1 MDAGTLSLIVGSA
14 SAAFGAFFKFSVF
27 DRIKLLEGKIQ
38 ALEEEQSIERAVLA
52 FHHSFRLTVASLAR
66 QQEQVPSAAILQLDA
81 QLEAQLEGHIA
92 KSQTRHKEPL
102 P

>member
-1 MDAGTLSLIVGSA
+1 MDAATVTVLATAVST
-14 SAAFGAFFKFSVF
+14 AFGAFFKFSVF

-38 ALEEEQSIERAVLA
+38 ALEEEQSIDRAVLA
-52 FHHSFRLTVASLAR
+52 YHHSFRLTVASLAR
-66 QQEQVPSAAILQLDA
+66 QQEQVPSAAILQLDS

-92 KSQTRHKEPL
+92 KSQSKHKEVL